1 MAHFYGESRQTLL
14 KELLDRFHDLESGAS
29 DIPSIYILEGP
40 SGVGKSHI
48 IREFYETVRQ
58 RKIPG
63 HSTYWP
69 PLAKNIHASPRNSR
83 KNPLANRKV
92 LGPPPFD
99 FTWEANALPTLLW
112 LPLSFVNGDHLH
124 FDVVR
129 EQVTSALDVH
139 ADAMF
144 LSAKKKHSGF
154 TAHEIEILRQKLR
167 DLEANDV
174 VEFSRD
180 ALLEVAGAFTTLIP
194 GSGLAIQ
201 GLQQSVESLIR
212 ARRRRKALREK
223 VNLGVTDASREA
235 KLSEFVQDIRN
246 CTMPGLPAV
255 IVIEDLHWM
264 DRDLPYFLTAIAQQD
279 PKHPIM
285 VIATAWP
292 ESRSSEVSAYAK
304 WLDRAL
310 ATNAAVVLD
319 VPQIE
324 EDALEA
330 IIDSYAPASDPTL
343 KKALVKGWSNPFCL
357 ELFLSWDSIAQC
369 IQGEPGEEYLVLE
382 LDELSRMPTGIRD
395 LYAARWNDIVANVQK
410 VLIATAGTLPH
421 SNAMHPFEIEVVA
434 QVIASSDYLRTWAHL
449 EDLATI
455 TPAESVTESLMTAR
469 NISWTMINGA
479 GESFREPGLASVV
492 IQHVSNEPSRITK
505 ALLEGVVAELEA
517 RILLMGDSTLVLNPQ
532 DADHVLAANWLLQVS
547 PPGHGDAF
555 TAARFLV
562 ARQQASSLNLLEAL
576 ETLPT
581 TLFMDQSQQ
590 EGPFTESFLNMR
602 VEHDWWVADTGRTEE
617 ALELIQD
624 TAAACER
631 ALGPDNQVT
640 LAANVVL
647 ASRLGGVGRKT
658 EALQTFQMLQAR
670 IAHLPSTPADFAA
683 VVNIGVALWVG
694 DIGGPGDAAR
704 AVELFNPVITEFT
717 QKLGER
723 ALQVTEA
730 RRTQARFIGESK
742 NTAEAVRVYHQLVA
756 DNREWFGWKSPLSFE
771 ARRGLGRWQ
780 LEDKQVPQAL
790 ATYIEVERD
799 CIEMFGP
806 EHYLSLYAT
815 LGLGRA
821 HIAAGQCEQARLT
834 LDRLGIALE
843 VYDKIHRLHEF
854 YADALTEL
862 ENCQSLDHP

>member
-1 MAHFYGESRQTLL
+1 
-14 KELLDRFHDLESGAS
+14 
-29 DIPSIYILEGP
+29 
-40 SGVGKSHI
+40 
-48 IREFYETVRQ
+48 
-58 RKIPG
+58 
-63 HSTYWP
+63 
-69 PLAKNIHASPRNSR
+69 
-83 KNPLANRKV
+83 
-92 LGPPPFD
+92 
-99 FTWEANALPTLLW
+99 
-112 LPLSFVNGDHLH
+112 
-124 FDVVR
+124 
-129 EQVTSALDVH
+129 
-139 ADAMF
+139 
-144 LSAKKKHSGF
+144 
-154 TAHEIEILRQKLR
+154 
-167 DLEANDV
+167 
-174 VEFSRD
+174 
-180 ALLEVAGAFTTLIP
+180 
-194 GSGLAIQ
+194 
-201 GLQQSVESLIR
+201 
-212 ARRRRKALREK
+212 
-223 VNLGVTDASREA
+223 
-235 KLSEFVQDIRN
+235 
-246 CTMPGLPAV
+246 
-255 IVIEDLHWM
+255 
-264 DRDLPYFLTAIAQQD
+264 
-279 PKHPIM
+279 
-285 VIATAWP
+285 
-292 ESRSSEVSAYAK
+292 
-304 WLDRAL
+304 
-310 ATNAAVVLD
+310 
-319 VPQIE
+319 
-324 EDALEA
+324 
-330 IIDSYAPASDPTL
+330 
-343 KKALVKGWSNPFCL
+343 
-357 ELFLSWDSIAQC
+357 
-369 IQGEPGEEYLVLE
+369 
-382 LDELSRMPTGIRD
+382 
-395 LYAARWNDIVANVQK
+395 
-410 VLIATAGTLPH
+410 
-421 SNAMHPFEIEVVA
+421 
-434 QVIASSDYLRTWAHL
+434 
-449 EDLATI
+449 
-455 TPAESVTESLMTAR
+455 
-469 NISWTMINGA
+469 
-479 GESFREPGLASVV
+479 
-492 IQHVSNEPSRITK
+492 VSNEPSRITK